1 MVVGGII
8 TNKRGFAYNRRFNI
22 IELAGSVC
30 AIGGQ
35 HSGAA
40 RLKADI
46 FDIQNYILSFSEY
59 NKSQKLYFVKY
70 NLYLC
75 GKF

>member
-1 MVVGGII
+1 MAVGGII
-8 TNKRGFAYNRRFNI
+8 TNKRGFAYNRRFNLV
-22 IELAGSVC
+22 EPAGSVG
-30 AIGGQ
+30 AICGR

-46 FDIQNYILSFSEY
+46 FDIKNYFLSFSEY